1 MSALFCSWLG
11 CRGGIIYDARTRARR
26 RTPGRSSVQDASVP
40 SAQRA
45 RVATDRAD
53 SDRAREGG
61 GGGGG
66 EEKRGDWRDR
76 GRRVATGVAVCRL
89 VGKGK
94 REQFA
99 VIIR

>member
-1 MSALFCSWLG
+1 MG
-11 CRGGIIYDARTRARR
+11 NR
-26 RTPGRSSVQDASVP
+26 
-40 SAQRA
+40 
-45 RVATDRAD
+45 
-53 SDRAREGG
+53 
-61 GGGGG
+61 GGGG
-66 EEKRGDWRDR
+66 ERDGAREQRDR

>member
-1 MSALFCSWLG
+1 ME
-11 CRGGIIYDARTRARR
+11 
-26 RTPGRSSVQDASVP
+26 
-40 SAQRA
+40 
-45 RVATDRAD
+45 TDRAD
-53 SDRAREGG
+53 SDRAREN

-66 EEKRGDWRDR
+66 EKGGPRDR